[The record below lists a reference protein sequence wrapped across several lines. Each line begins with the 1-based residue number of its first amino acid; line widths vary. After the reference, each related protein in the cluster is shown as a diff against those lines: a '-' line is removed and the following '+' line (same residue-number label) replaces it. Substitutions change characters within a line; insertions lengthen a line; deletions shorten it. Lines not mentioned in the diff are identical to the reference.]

1 VLRLSLLLAWLVALL
16 GVVAPRVAW
25 GAVDQRAYAGVA
37 DVQAHPG
44 GYTSWHDTNLKS
56 DWEIGDPGS
65 KPPKVTDPPEIQ
77 QTEQA
82 TPLEVF
88 GAMSVGREAMRL
100 APGPLAAAPYVE
112 NLVASAAHGLV
123 RQVRHD
129 FRGFGAATYI
139 GADGGVKVY
148 SGVRDKTDAVPWL
161 AQVVIIPLTGGGAA
175 GSAAAAEAGAGGGAG
190 APRVLYHYTNAAERS
205 FGRGLW
211 SGSSVTDTA
220 SLGATEAVEQLG
232 LKTVPDKIIPIID
245 RGHFIP
251 NRPFVVQAHPLG
263 PGGGLDFW
271 NPRLVPPLDILP
283 AIPIARP

>member
-1 VLRLSLLLAWLVALL
+1 MLRLSLLLAWLVALL

-25 GAVDQRAYAGVA
+25 GAVDQRAYAGVPRLRARA
-37 DVQAHPG
+37 D
-44 GYTSWHDTNLKS
+44 
-56 DWEIGDPGS
+56 
-65 KPPKVTDPPEIQ
+65 
-77 QTEQA
+77 
-82 TPLEVF
+82 
-88 GAMSVGREAMRL
+88 
-100 APGPLAAAPYVE
+100 
-112 NLVASAAHGLV
+112 
-123 RQVRHD
+123 
-129 FRGFGAATYI
+129 YI

-161 AQVVIIPLTGGGAA
+161 AQVVIIPLMGGGAA